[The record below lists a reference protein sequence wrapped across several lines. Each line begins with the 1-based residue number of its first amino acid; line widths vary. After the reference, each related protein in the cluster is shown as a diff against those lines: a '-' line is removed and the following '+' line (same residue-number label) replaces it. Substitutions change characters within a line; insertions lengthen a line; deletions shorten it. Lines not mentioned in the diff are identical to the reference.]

1 MAIRSVRSNTGSTQS
16 SRAASLSSV
25 SSLGSPVAS
34 AANPY
39 ALFALRPEPNTL
51 ARFSTG
57 EPPWRTHIVMELQPC
72 ELGTRAAPAAVQCPL
87 IAPTR
92 AFGLPASD

>member
-1 MAIRSVRSNTGSTQS
+1 MACKYISIQLTGCKRAVQAAAASEEAVALKSVRSNTGSTQS

-39 ALFALRPEPNTL
+39 ALFALRPEPATL

-57 EPPWRTHIVMELQPC
+57 TLVYVIL
-72 ELGTRAAPAAVQCPL
+72 
-87 IAPTR
+87 
-92 AFGLPASD
+92 SN